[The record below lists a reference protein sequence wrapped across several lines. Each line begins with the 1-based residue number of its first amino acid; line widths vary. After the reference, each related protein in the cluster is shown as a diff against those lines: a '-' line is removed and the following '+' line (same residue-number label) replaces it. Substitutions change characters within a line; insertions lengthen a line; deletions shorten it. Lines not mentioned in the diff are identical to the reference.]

1 MTSTHGFVHHTPRPT
16 VNRSAVRLA
25 LCCCTLLLWSGCA
38 APVRD
43 LWPPPADAPGRT
55 IYVSLDAWHAM
66 IALPPE
72 PPLAPFVPSN
82 APEIGCAPD
91 CTEPTGTG
99 SKETGKGRVEEWG
112 YAERAWYLE
121 GRQGPSG
128 VLRALFWPTDGVV
141 EVGLHD
147 QVWAARSVQ
156 PPAELFMFRV
166 SEEGYQRLRRH
177 VRATI
182 ASSEPILVTGTTVFY
197 PATRSYHL
205 LHHCH
210 HYAALALREAGLP
223 ITVFWAFNRASLVM
237 QLERA
242 VEIADDSRVA
252 AHRLP

>member
-1 MTSTHGFVHHTPRPT
+1 MTSTHGFVHHTPRPSIG
-16 VNRSAVRLA
+16 RSAARLA
-25 LCCCTLLLWSGCA
+25 LCCCALLLWSGCA

-72 PPLAPFVPSN
+72 P
-82 APEIGCAPD
+82 
-91 CTEPTGTG
+91 TGTG
-99 SKETGKGRVEEWG
+99 SKERGEGRVEEWG

-147 QVWAARSVQ
+147 QVWAERSVQ

-197 PATRSYHL
+197 PATRAYHL
-205 LHHCH
+205 FHHCH

-242 VEIADDSRVA
+242 VEIADDNRVA